1 MLYTKES
8 TLCQM
13 SMTKPHTDLG
23 ILQGVYINVS
33 NSCNSAVRYTFD
45 KLIPKLTQYT
55 SYEVG
60 NPRKVV
66 PTIETTSHE
75 K

>member
-1 MLYTKES
+1 MSHTKES

-23 ILQGVYINVS
+23 ILQRVYINVS
-33 NSCNSAVRYTFD
+33 NSCNSSVRYTFD
-45 KLIPKLTQYT
+45 KLIQKLTKYT

-60 NPRKVV
+60 NPSKVV
-66 PTIETTSHE
+66 PTTETTSYE